1 MSKDVTDGIKQ
12 LDIETKAKLLTGAGF
27 WRTEE
32 CAQIGL
38 PPLKLSDG
46 PSGMRVQD
54 KRPNHLGLGG
64 SHPATCYPSASAVAC
79 SFNEELVERLGE
91 HIGREACS
99 YGVSMVLGPGL
110 NIKRSPLCG
119 RNFEYYSEDSYL
131 SGKIAAAFV
140 KGVQSTGVTACVKHF
155 AANNREFSRMFYD
168 SRVDEQTLRETY
180 LTGFEIAVKEGNAGA
195 VMTAY
200 NRLNGTYCF
209 ENEYLLKTV
218 LRGDWGFD
226 GLVVSDWGGSAGRV
240 EAVRAGADLEMPQCK
255 FSAEEVINAVK
266 QGELAESEVDRCV
279 NNLVTFAHRSGNIE
293 NIPFD
298 KDAHS
303 DFAARV
309 AEECLVLLKNEDGA
323 LPLKAGESVAVI
335 GDFARKPRY
344 QGAGS
349 SHINPTSLADIWGVI
364 GKTELKI
371 VGFAKGFER
380 YGGENKALI
389 KRAVKLAKSADTL
402 VVCLG
407 LDENKEAEGCDRKD
421 LNINENQ
428 VELLKVLAKL
438 GKKIVVVLSCGSAVT
453 THWDKYAN
461 ALLLAHLGGQS
472 GAVAVVNALT
482 GKVNPSGRLA
492 ESYPL
497 NEESVPCAEIYS
509 DSPMRCDYAEGI
521 YVGYKYY
528 SSFGVPVKYP
538 FGYGL
543 SYTDFTYSDFSVSAE
558 GVGVTVTNT
567 GKVAGAAVPQVYI
580 KAPRA
585 NLQTSPSELKAFKK
599 VFLQA
604 GESVKVF
611 MPFNEYSFRIWNS
624 ETSRFEAGGVY
635 EVNLCTDCES
645 KLFTGEVEITIEN
658 LPQGCA
664 FAELSE
670 GANVSKM
677 SYREY
682 FDSHISPDEQEK
694 QPYKGMPVT
703 LDMQVADLSYCKGLV
718 AKIFGL
724 IAAISKHSGDKITAN
739 SLDRLR
745 LRSLLQFMGLSANQ
759 KRGFLLACD
768 GHFFKGMKLLI
779 FNK

>member
-1 MSKDVTDGIKQ
+1 MGNDDSEGIKQ

-32 CAQIGL
+32 CARIGL
-38 PPLKLSDG
+38 PSLKLSDG
-46 PSGMRVQD
+46 PSGLRVQD

-64 SHPATCYPSASAVAC
+64 SHPATCYPSASAAAC

-91 HIGREACS
+91 HIGREAVS
-99 YGVSMVLGPGL
+99 YGVSMLLGPGL

-168 SRVDEQTLRETY
+168 SRVDEQSLRETY
-180 LTGFEIAVKEGNAGA
+180 LTGFEIAVKEGGAGA

-200 NRLNGTYCF
+200 NRLNGSYCF

-218 LRGDWGFD
+218 LRGDWDFD

-240 EAVRAGADLEMPQCK
+240 EAVKAGADLEMPQCK
-255 FSAEEVINAVK
+255 FSAEEVITAVK
-266 QGELAESEVDRCV
+266 QGELAESEVDKCI
-279 NNLVTFAHRSGNIE
+279 NNLATFAHRSGNIE
-293 NIPFD
+293 KVPFD
-298 KDAHS
+298 KQAHS

-309 AEECLVLLKNEDGA
+309 AEECLVLLKNDGGA

-335 GDFARKPRY
+335 GDFARRPRY

-349 SHINPTSLADIWGVI
+349 SHINPTSLADIWGGI
-364 GKTELKI
+364 GRTGLKI

-380 YGGENKALI
+380 FGGKNKSLVR
-389 KRAVKLAKSADTL
+389 RAVSLAKKADTL
-402 VVCLG
+402 VLCLG
-407 LDENKEAEGCDRKD
+407 LDEGKEAEGCDRKD
-421 LNINENQ
+421 LNINDNQ
-428 VELLKVLAKL
+428 VELIKELAKL
-438 GKKIVVVLSCGSAVT
+438 GKKIVVVLSCGSSVT
-453 THWDKYAN
+453 TDWDEYAH

-472 GAVAVVNALT
+472 GAEAVINALT

-497 NEESVPCAEIYS
+497 NAESVPCAEIYS
-509 DSPMRCDYAEGI
+509 DSSMRCDYAEGV

-538 FGYGL
+538 FGFGL
-543 SYTDFTYSDFSVSAE
+543 SYTDFTYSDFSVSTE
-558 GVGVTVTNT
+558 GVSVTVANS
-567 GKVAGAAVPQVYI
+567 GNVAGAAVPQVYI

-585 NLQTSPSELKAFKK
+585 NLQISPFELKAFKK

-604 GESVKVF
+604 GERVKVF
-611 MPFNEYSFRIWNS
+611 IPFNEYSFRVWN
-624 ETSRFEAGGVY
+624 TDTHRFEAGGVY
-635 EVNLCTDCES
+635 GVSLNTDSVS
-645 KLFTGEVEITIEN
+645 KLFTGNVEITREN
-658 LPQGCA
+658 LPAGCA
-664 FAELSE
+664 FADLSE
-670 GANVSKM
+670 NVSINKM

-682 FDSHISPDEQEK
+682 FDSHISPDERVNL
-694 QPYKGMPVT
+694 PYKGMPAT
-703 LDMQVADLSYCKGLV
+703 PDMQVSDLSYCKGSV

-724 IAAISKHSGDKITAN
+724 IAKISKRSKDRITAN

-745 LRSLLQFMGLSANQ
+745 LRSLMQFMGLSANQ
-759 KRGFLLACD
+759 ARGFLLACN
-768 GHFFKGMKLLI
+768 GHFFKGMKLII
-779 FNK
+779 FKK